1 MKFIFR
7 LGTLAVLAL
16 IVTGLISSYSGE
28 TLSSWFSNMTSS
40 APEPTFNS
48 RDFGIATTVR
58 KYRWKDDDGQWQLS
72 DEAPVGESMEVY
84 ALEHGAG
91 PVPSVVNAPEADSG
105 ILSQQNAGLLSELP
119 DLLNRAT
126 QVTQQINAQRAMEE
140 KVLSGLSGRK

>member
-1 MKFIFR
+1 MK
-7 LGTLAVLAL
+7 
-16 IVTGLISSYSGE
+16 
-28 TLSSWFSNMTSS
+28 
-40 APEPTFNS
+40 
-48 RDFGIATTVR
+48 

-72 DEAPVGESMEVY
+72 DEPPVGESTEVY
-84 ALEHGAG
+84 ALQHGAG